1 MTPRQP
7 SDDRAL
13 GIAALAVGVAAAL
26 PIGYL
31 AWRTFEYGF
40 SASVDVA
47 TSGRTLGL
55 LWSTLK
61 LAVAVTASS
70 VVIAV
75 PIAWLTVRTNL
86 PGRQVWSIVTVL
98 PLAIP
103 TYVGSWAFIGAL
115 GPRGMFANLLGIE
128 SIPSIYGF
136 WGAWA
141 SLTLFSYPYV
151 LLTVRSA
158 WMRLDPGLEEASRM
172 LGRSSWHTFLKVV
185 WPQLRPAVSSGALL
199 VSLYSLSD
207 FGAVAMMRYDTFT
220 REIYLQYRGALERG
234 ASAVLG
240 LMLVVLTVTVL
251 TGEQRLRRRE
261 DLHRLHGSGARTP
274 QPVELGRLR
283 VPALAGLGLLTTLA
297 LAVPLGVISYWLV
310 RGVRAG
316 EPVWPAWSLIS
327 NSLSVSLLAAAVAT
341 IAALPVA
348 MIIRRSPGRFS
359 NVIERLSWS
368 GYALPG
374 IVVAL
379 ALVYFGANAVP
390 WAYQSVAMLVFAY
403 SILFLP
409 QAIGAVRS
417 SLLQVTPSLEEASLL
432 LGAQRTTTFRKVL
445 LPLLRPGLGAGA
457 GLVFLT
463 TMKEL
468 PATLLLAPTGFSTL
482 ATRIWNS
489 TSEGFLGRSAG
500 PALALVLLSSVPM
513 AILLTRSQQ
522 QGARRIGAT
531 GRDQPAENAKQDVPS
546 EVRLTR

>member
-1 MTPRQP
+1 MAPGRTR
-7 SDDRAL
+7 DHAAVRV
-13 GIAALAVGVAAAL
+13 AALTVGIIAAL

-31 AWRTFEYGF
+31 IWRSIEYGLAP
-40 SASVDVA
+40 SIDIA
-47 TSGRTLGL
+47 TSSRTIGL
-55 LWSTLK
+55 LGSTLL
-61 LAVAVTASS
+61 LAVAVTATS
-70 VVIAV
+70 VAIAI
-75 PIAWLTVRTNL
+75 PTAWLTVRTNL
-86 PGRQVWSIVTVL
+86 IGRKVWSVVTVL

-103 TYVGSWAFIGAL
+103 TYVGSWAMIGAL
-115 GPRGMFANLLGIE
+115 GPRGMFADILGVE

-151 LLTVRSA
+151 LLTVRAA
-158 WMRLDPGLEEASRM
+158 WIRLDPSLEEASLL
-172 LGRSSWHTFLKVV
+172 LGRSSWHTFRSIV
-185 WPQLRPAVSSGALL
+185 WPQLRPAVNSGALL
-199 VSLYSLSD
+199 VALYSLSD

-240 LMLVVLTVTVL
+240 LVLVMLTVSVLTS
-251 TGEQRLRRRE
+251 EQRLRKRH
-261 DLHRLHGSGARTP
+261 DMHRLHGSGARD
-274 QPVELGRLR
+274 QRLVELKRLQ
-283 VPALAGLGLLTTLA
+283 VPALASLGILSTLA

-310 RGVRAG
+310 RGIQAN

-341 IAALPVA
+341 IASIPVA
-348 MIIRRSPGRFS
+348 LAIQRSPGRLA
-359 NVIERLSWS
+359 NAVERLSWS

-379 ALVYFGANAVP
+379 SLVYLGANVTP
-390 WAYQSVAMLVFAY
+390 WAYQSLGMLIFAY

-432 LGAQRTTTFRKVL
+432 LGAQRFTTFRKIL

-468 PATLLLAPTGFSTL
+468 PATLLLSPTGFSTL

-500 PALALVLLSSVPM
+500 SALALVLLSSVPM
-513 AILLTRSQQ
+513 SFLLVRN
-522 QGARRIGAT
+522 QGRVVGP
-531 GRDQPAENAKQDVPS
+531 RDQSIADHDTGNAKQALPS
-546 EVRLTR
+546 EASATR

>member
-1 MTPRQP
+1 MTPGRTR
-7 SDDRAL
+7 DDAAVRVS
-13 GIAALAVGVAAAL
+13 ALAVGILAAL

-31 AWRTFEYGF
+31 AWRAYEYGL
-40 SASVDVA
+40 SSSIEIA
-47 TSGRTLGL
+47 TAARTVSL
-55 LWSTLK
+55 LRSTLL
-61 LAVAVTASS
+61 LAIAVTASS
-70 VVIAV
+70 VVIALPV
-75 PIAWLTVRTNL
+75 AWLTVRTNL
-86 PGRQVWSIVTVL
+86 IGRKIWSVITVL
-98 PLAIP
+98 PLAVP
-103 TYVGSWAFIGAL
+103 TYVGSWAMIGAL
-115 GPRGMFANLLGIE
+115 GPRGMVSDVLGIQ

-172 LGRSSWHTFLKVV
+172 LGRSPWHTFRNVV
-185 WPQLRPAVSSGALL
+185 WPQLRPATSSGALL
-199 VSLYSLSD
+199 VALYSLSD
-207 FGAVAMMRYDTFT
+207 FGAVTMMRYDTFT

-240 LMLVVLTVTVL
+240 LMLVVLTVSVL
-251 TGEQRLRRRE
+251 TGEQHLRKRG
-261 DLHRLHGSGARTP
+261 DVHRLHGSGARIP
-274 QPVELGRLR
+274 RLVELKRLQI
-283 VPALAGLGLLTTLA
+283 PALASLGILATLS
-297 LAVPLGVISYWLV
+297 LVVPLGVISYWLV
-310 RGVRAG
+310 RGIRAN

-327 NSLSVSLLAAAVAT
+327 NSLSVSLLAAVVAT
-341 IAALPVA
+341 IASIPVA
-348 MIIRRSPGRFS
+348 LVLRRAPGRFA
-359 NVIERLSWS
+359 NTVERLSWS

-390 WAYQSVAMLVFAY
+390 WAYQSTGMLIFAY
-403 SILFLP
+403 AILFLP

-432 LGAQRTTTFRKVL
+432 LGAQRLTTFRKVL

-468 PATLLLAPTGFSTL
+468 PATLLLSPTGFSTL

-500 PALALVLLSSVPM
+500 SALALVLLSSVPM
-513 AILLTRSQQ
+513 SFLLIRNQAQVS
-522 QGARRIGAT
+522 GPSGHSDL
-531 GRDQPAENAKQDVPS
+531 GYDAENAKQALPS
-546 EVRLTR
+546 EASTTR